1 MPIEQKSCYFQPN
14 LNVLY
19 RFFLTGAPLK
29 VLSVRLHSIS
39 HQKSSKCQN
48 LLTEKKLVIF
58 RGHQL
63 KKTPCILR
71 ERCYHDG
78 ISSISI
84 IYQMVSHDGK
94 PYSNHRLQRI
104 NAPKSLFWLL
114 ATNSLFLQI
123 SSISIL

>member
-1 MPIEQKSCYFQPN
+1 MDHLIPF
-14 LNVLY
+14 
-19 RFFLTGAPLK
+19 
-29 VLSVRLHSIS
+29 
-39 HQKSSKCQN
+39 
-48 LLTEKKLVIF
+48 TELFVHVDYID
-58 RGHQL
+58 
-63 KKTPCILR
+63 IWR

-114 ATNSLFLQI
+114 ATNSLFFADLI
-123 SSISIL
+123 NLYPLIYIRWMDDVEDDGTVFDPIIK